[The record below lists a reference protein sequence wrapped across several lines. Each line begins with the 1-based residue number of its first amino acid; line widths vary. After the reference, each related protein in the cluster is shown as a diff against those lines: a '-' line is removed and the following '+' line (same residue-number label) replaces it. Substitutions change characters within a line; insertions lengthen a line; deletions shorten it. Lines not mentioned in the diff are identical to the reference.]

1 MRPGAPR
8 PETDHMPFRHMTCA
22 LAAVVVL
29 GSSIAFAQ
37 EFPRAQPADVGMSAE
52 RLALI
57 RRSVE
62 AEIAAGQMPGAVL
75 AIARHGKLVYL
86 EAFGYRD
93 KTAGVPMTTD
103 SIFAIASM
111 TKPMVAV
118 GALKLYEQGKL
129 LIDDPLAKY
138 APKFAKMQVAVMDAK
153 QETIVDKVPA

>member
-37 EFPRAQPADVGMSAE
+37 EPFPRGQPAEVGLSAE

-75 AIARHGKLVYL
+75 AIARHGKLVYF

-93 KTAGVPMTTD
+93 KAAGAPMTTD
-103 SIFAIASM
+103 AIFSIASM

-118 GALKLYEQGKL
+118 AALQLYEQGKL
-129 LIDDPLAKY
+129 LMDDPLSKY
-138 APKFAKMQVAVMDAK
+138 FPKFANMQVAVLNASKD
-153 QETIVDKVPA
+153 TIIE